1 MNIVGVESITYGV
14 EDLEQAI
21 RYHQDWGLTLVAKTD
36 ASADF
41 ELVDGTTLHLRRSD
55 APDLPPVNLNWLP
68 HLMKSTVR
76 EVIWG
81 AADQATVDAVAAEL
95 SKDREVTTDAD
106 GTIHSIDNLN
116 NAMGFAVTKR
126 KELTLN
132 LPEINTVGN
141 SGRPDKPAEATIR
154 RAVHPYRYVHVVYWV
169 PEDTQA
175 TVDFYINRLGFK
187 MTDDMTGGGAFLRC
201 GNSIDHHNLF
211 LQRNNDG
218 YYGFQHVAYEVK
230 DLDEVAMLGQHM
242 EENGWRTNV
251 GPIRHN
257 ICSSFSWYLWNPAGG
272 AIEAL
277 SDIDHI
283 HDGWEVRTIDPSQE
297 GFYGHSWTANPAH
310 RGVRPAQWVDPIP
323 EDA

>member
-1 MNIVGVESITYGV
+1 MNIVGVESMTYGV
-14 EDLEQAI
+14 ADLDEAI
-21 RYHQDWGLTLVAKTD
+21 RYHEDWGLTLLDKTD
-36 ASADF
+36 RSADF

-55 APDLPPVNLNWLP
+55 DAGLPPARVNWLP

-76 EVIWG
+76 EIIWG
-81 AADQATVDAVAAEL
+81 AADQSTLDAIKAEM
-95 SKDREVTTDAD
+95 SKDRDVTTDED
-106 GTIHSIDNLN
+106 GTIHTIDAQN
-116 NAMGFAVTKR
+116 NPIGFTVTKR
-126 KELTLN
+126 REIELD
-132 LPEINTVGN
+132 LPQINTIGN

-154 RAVHPYRYVHVVYWV
+154 RKVRPYRFVHVVYWI
-169 PEDTQA
+169 PEDVQSMI
-175 TVDFYINRLGFK
+175 DFYIDRLGFK
-187 MTDDMTGGGAFLRC
+187 MTDNMTAGGAFLRC
-201 GNSIDHHNLF
+201 AGSVDHHSLF
-211 LQRNNDG
+211 LQRNDDG

-283 HDGWEVRTIDPSQE
+283 YDGWEVRTIDPREE

-310 RGVRPAQWVDPIP
+310 RGVRPAEWVDPIP